1 MNILVTGGAGFIGS
15 HVADAYLAEGHKVVV
30 VDNLSTGRKSLI
42 PEGAVFY
49 ETDIAS
55 QDIRQILADEK
66 IDFINHHAAQTSVQ
80 ESIENPKNDANSNI
94 IGTLQLLQ
102 NAVSF
107 KVARIVFASTGGA
120 IYGELN
126 QAPADETTPPSPFS
140 PYAISKLCA
149 EQYLDYFRTM
159 HQMSNLVLRYSN
171 VYGPRQNPL
180 GEAGVV
186 AIHCHRLVRKEPT
199 IIFGDGEQTRD
210 FISIRDVVTA
220 NLKALDGNITGVFN
234 VGTGRETSINELTR
248 SLIRLS
254 EKETEI
260 EYRPA
265 KPGELKRSAID
276 PAKFCRLGW
285 SPAHSLED
293 GLLETYRYFENTNA
307 H

>member
-15 HVADAYLAEGHKVVV
+15 HVADAYLAEGHKVVI
-30 VDNLSTGRKSLI
+30 VDNLSTGRKSLV
-42 PEGAVFY
+42 PEGALFY
-49 ETDIAS
+49 EVDIAS
-55 QDIRQILADEK
+55 QDIGQILADEK
-66 IDFINHHAAQTSVQ
+66 IDLINHHAAQTSVQ
-80 ESIENPKNDANSNI
+80 ESVKNPGNDANSNI

-126 QAPADETTPPSPFS
+126 RAPADETTPPSPFS

-149 EQYLDYFRTM
+149 EQYLDYFSNM
-159 HQMSNLVLRYSN
+159 HQMNNVVLRYSN

-186 AIHCHRLVRKEPT
+186 AVHCHRLARDEPPV
-199 IIFGDGEQTRD
+199 IFGDGEQTRD

-220 NLKALDGNITGVFN
+220 NLKALDRNIAGVFN

-254 EKETEI
+254 AKETEI

-265 KPGELKRSAID
+265 KLGELKRSAID
-276 PAKFCRLGW
+276 PAKFCQLGW

-293 GLLETYRYFENTNA
+293 GLLETYRYFENTNN
-307 H
+307 